1 MLVHGKCDLQDALI
15 FYTRFKA
22 GFFGANGSLAAALLA
37 HEMPGCCWLPGCCRL
52 PVCCFADSRAAWLLP
67 VACLLLD

>member
-37 HEMPGCCWLPGCCRL
+37 HEMPGCCWLP
-52 PVCCFADSRAAWLLP
+52 VCCFTDSRAAWLLP
-67 VACLLLD
+67 VACLLLC